1 MKIKALFLQANK
13 NVHGPLKFWAA
24 DLVCSVAQNFAV
36 HRWRMPISSLLF
48 IAASTFFFNDLWTHK
63 LTHWLAY
70 LDMQTHKNTYT
81 WAHTNYV
88 IQEIQ
93 TPTSSHLPWPV
104 VGEGWEIGLKKKS
117 SQNLLNF
124 FFSLLSEVFIFRWLK
139 HFFFTTSFNFQF
151 GTQITKTKVF
161 IVFSSRK
168 KAVSKWNLSLIKL
181 VCSEGCT
188 FPHKQAA
195 AQYKCPLMSFSVAAQ
210 GLTGLLK
217 GFHTW
222 QFHLRCSCVTWL
234 KFM

>member
-1 MKIKALFLQANK
+1 MSTHQLCHSGDTNTHIQPSAMTGCGWGVGDRIK
-13 NVHGPLKFWAA
+13 KFTK
-24 DLVCSVAQNFAV
+24 
-36 HRWRMPISSLLF
+36 SL
-48 IAASTFFFNDLWTHK
+48 
-63 LTHWLAY
+63 
-70 LDMQTHKNTYT
+70 
-81 WAHTNYV
+81 
-88 IQEIQ
+88 E
-93 TPTSSHLPWPV
+93 
-104 VGEGWEIGLKKKS
+104 
-117 SQNLLNF
+117 F
-124 FFSLLSEVFIFRWLK
+124 FFSLLSEVFIFCWLK

-222 QFHLRCSCVTWL
+222 QFDLRCSCVTWL